1 MYEIER
7 ITYKDEDE
15 LTELELMLKQLND
28 RDLSRAELNRRRR
41 KILKDGEELA
51 RKEAYEAVVNKGEWA
66 ELPKNQRLPGMSL
79 ETLLAEDGGDK
90 YYTEREQQ
98 ECEKEGFRVIE
109 SAMQD
114 YLGPQGRYILDNL
127 GEDGTLTLAQIGQ
140 IYNETKEFIEA
151 KEMEIDIVSKDAD
164 REIEKLLKDGHK
176 DKADKKDAAT
186 VNSD

>member
-1 MYEIER
+1 M
-7 ITYKDEDE
+7 
-15 LTELELMLKQLND
+15 
-28 RDLSRAELNRRRR
+28 
-41 KILKDGEELA
+41 
-51 RKEAYEAVVNKGEWA
+51 
-66 ELPKNQRLPGMSL
+66 
-79 ETLLAEDGGDK
+79 
-90 YYTEREQQ
+90 
-98 ECEKEGFRVIE
+98 IE
-109 SAMQD
+109 SAMQE

-186 VNSD
+186 VAQIDKINLSINEEKRKRDVKMKKLERQLTKADTSYDFQKVHRTHTSPDE